1 MEAGCGRLGR
11 ADVEDGPDRWAPPVS
26 WRVREE
32 VVKVGRRWLLGRK
45 GVVGLLRKKEKG
57 MGGLLG
63 SKEEGIEVWFWLF
76 FSFLFLFQPFTQKS
90 FQVFKNYFKNFLNHT
105 TKLKPMHST

>member
-76 FSFLFLFQPFTQKS
+76 FLFFFFFNPLLKNLFKFSKII
-90 FQVFKNYFKNFLNHT
+90 
-105 TKLKPMHST
+105 LKTF